1 MEKTKISSFKDLD
14 VYQRSYK
21 ACLKVMQQVVPKL
34 PPVEKYDLA
43 SQLSRS
49 SKAVP
54 RLIAEGYAKKHQ
66 KKGFQKYL
74 DDGMAESNETEVGLT
89 QCKDIYFNEIDP
101 EISLS
106 LANEYEIIGKQI
118 FRLRE
123 AWSNF
128 TDTRL

>member
-21 ACLKVMQQVVPKL
+21 ACLTIMQQVVPKL
-34 PPVEKYDLA
+34 PPEEKYDLK

-74 DDGMAESNETEVGLT
+74 DDAMSESNETEVGLT
-89 QCKDIYFNEIDP
+89 QCKDLYYSQIDQALSQ
-101 EISLS
+101 SLV
-106 LANEYEIIGKQI
+106 NEYNIIGRQLFK
-118 FRLRE
+118 LRE

-128 TDTRL
+128 TDIRS